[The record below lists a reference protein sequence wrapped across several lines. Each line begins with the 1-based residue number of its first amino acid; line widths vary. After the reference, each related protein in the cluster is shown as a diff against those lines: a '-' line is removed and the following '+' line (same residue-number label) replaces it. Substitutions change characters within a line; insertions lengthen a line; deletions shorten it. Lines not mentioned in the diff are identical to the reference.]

1 MLLRHAKVDFKDI
14 KFTLESFPIFQ
25 AKKKLEFNQWPAVKI
40 NDKFYVQS
48 GAIMHKLGL
57 KYGYYNF
64 FDPMQTYNM
73 NVISQA
79 VTDLWDEFATIMFTP
94 ITE

>member
-1 MLLRHAKVDFKDI
+1 
-14 KFTLESFPIFQ
+14 
-25 AKKKLEFNQWPAVKI
+25 
-40 NDKFYVQS
+40 
-48 GAIMHKLGL
+48 MHKLGL